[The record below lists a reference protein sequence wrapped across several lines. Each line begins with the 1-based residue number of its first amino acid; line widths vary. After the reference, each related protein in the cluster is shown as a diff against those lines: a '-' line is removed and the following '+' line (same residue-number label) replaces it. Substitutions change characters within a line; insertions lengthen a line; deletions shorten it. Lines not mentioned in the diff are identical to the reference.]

1 MGSLKLCYEFLNK
14 TLQNT
19 IAKMYKIVRFNWI
32 FSIINQLN
40 KKTQNDRC
48 VDLGK
53 MLNNENL
60 KISFG
65 EGMWKIIMVK
75 VGFFVIFGTH

>member
-1 MGSLKLCYEFLNK
+1 M
-14 TLQNT
+14 
-19 IAKMYKIVRFNWI
+19 RFNWI
-32 FSIINQLN
+32 FNIINQLN
-40 KKTQNDRC
+40 KKLQNDRC

-53 MLNNENL
+53 MLKNKIF

-75 VGFFVIFGTH
+75 VDFSITFGTH